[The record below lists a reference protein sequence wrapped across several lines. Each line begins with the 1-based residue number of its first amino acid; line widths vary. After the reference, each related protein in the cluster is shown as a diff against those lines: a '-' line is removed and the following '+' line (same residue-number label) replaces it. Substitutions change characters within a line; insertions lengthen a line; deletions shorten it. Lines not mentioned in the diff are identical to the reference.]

1 LKIGKYDRGLIH
13 AQSAYKHRLSL
24 LLFD

>member
-1 LKIGKYDRGLIH
+1 MYVLDRGPIR

-24 LLFD
+24 FTIW